1 MVNQLPAPADAS
13 TDAKNRAWRTFLQGL
28 LLDVVTTVA
37 VAVAAQLSD
46 IRWTK
51 EYWVGVAVLAGKSVV
66 MAVIAYIMRKV
77 APPKTT

>member
-51 EYWVGVAVLAGKSVV
+51 EYWLGVAALVGKSVV
-66 MAVIAYIMRKV
+66 MAVVAYVMRKV